1 MPLGALLTGVGMLL
15 AGIAIVRAR
24 RWAGW
29 RRPLPLAAGC
39 CPIVAMF
46 PVLAL
51 TGAPLLPAIALWR
64 VLWLLLGLAMQAEAH
79 TTEVARPSTTAS
91 AYA

>member
-1 MPLGALLTGVGMLL
+1 MVTA
-15 AGIAIVRAR
+15 
-24 RWAGW
+24 WW

-39 CPIVAMF
+39 YPFVAMF

-51 TGAPLLPAIALWR
+51 TGAPLLPAIVLWG
-64 VLWLLLGLAMQAEAH
+64 VLWLLLGLALQAEAH
-79 TTEVARPSTTAS
+79 TTEVARPSTAAS